1 MSNLILLTLTLALSV
16 PAGAEDDKA
25 NMSSEHQHAPSS
37 YYTCSMHPE
46 IKESEPGKCPI
57 CGMNLTQVE
66 VEADDEPAQ
75 TKEHQHEHK
84 HEPGFYFTCSMHPEI
99 KENEAGKCPICGMN
113 LTQVEVEADET
124 ETQDTSTTA
133 STTVAEIK
141 LRKAQLQHFHPA
153 YFTVTTMKMQKQVRL
168 LGKVL
173 QAETR
178 EKTIPARVGGRVE
191 KVYIKST
198 GSKVKRGEAVLD
210 LYSPALLTAGEEYLV
225 AYRSVRQAA
234 SSQGQNMLAQAEK
247 KLRLWGI
254 RPFQYKRWAKRGK
267 VPERV
272 TIYSPVSGVVKKRH
286 AVAGRYFKEG
296 QNFFELYDLSSVWVE
311 IDVYE
316 HDASLVALGQAVT
329 MQFVA
334 VPGQAV
340 QGEIDFIS
348 PALDTTSRTLK
359 IRATVDNPG
368 GKLKPGMIADV
379 TLQIE
384 LPGMPLAIPRSAMI
398 DTGKRK
404 VVWIKVG
411 ERKFQAHVI
420 HTGYEAEGYV
430 EVKSGLEDNQQIV
443 LDGNFLLDAQAQ
455 LFGGYS
461 EMSSDAH
468 HHH

>member
-1 MSNLILLTLTLALSV
+1 MNNLILLILALGCALATSV
-16 PAGAEDDKA
+16 LAEDDKA
-25 NMSSEHQHAPSS
+25 NMSAEHKHEHDF
-37 YYTCSMHPE
+37 YFTCSMHPE
-46 IKESEPGKCPI
+46 IREGAPGKCPI
-57 CGMNLTQVE
+57 CGMNLTKVE
-66 VEADDEPAQ
+66 VEPDEQ
-75 TKEHQHEHK
+75 
-84 HEPGFYFTCSMHPEI
+84 
-99 KENEAGKCPICGMN
+99 
-113 LTQVEVEADET
+113 DEQ
-124 ETQDTSTTA
+124 ETTASDIA
-133 STTVAEIK
+133 STTVAEIR
-141 LRKAQLQHFHPA
+141 LRKAQLQHFRPA
-153 YFTVTTMKMQKQVRL
+153 YFTVTTMKMQKRARL
-168 LGKVL
+168 LGRVL

-198 GSKVKRGEAVLD
+198 GSKVKRGDAVLD
-210 LYSPALLTAGEEYLV
+210 LYSPALITAGEEYLV
-225 AYRSVRQAA
+225 AHRGLRQSSRSA
-234 SSQGQNMLAQAEK
+234 GQNMLAQAEK

-254 RPFQYKRWAKRGK
+254 QSFQYRKWAQRGK

-296 QNFFELYDLSSVWVE
+296 QIFFELYDLSSVWVE

-316 HDASLVALGQAVT
+316 HDASLVTRGQAVT

-334 VPGQAV
+334 VPGQALE
-340 QGEIDFIS
+340 GEIDFIS

-368 GKLKPGMIADV
+368 NKLKPGMIADV

-384 LPGMPLAIPRSAMI
+384 LPGMPLVIPRSAMI

-404 VVWIKVG
+404 VVWTKISAK
-411 ERKFQAHVI
+411 KFQAKVI
-420 HTGYEAEGYV
+420 QTGYEAEGYV
-430 EVKSGLEDNQQIV
+430 EVKAGLEEHQQIV

-461 EMSSDAH
+461 EIGGDAH
-468 HHH
+468 RHN

>member
-1 MSNLILLTLTLALSV
+1 
-16 PAGAEDDKA
+16 
-25 NMSSEHQHAPSS
+25 
-37 YYTCSMHPE
+37 
-46 IKESEPGKCPI
+46 
-57 CGMNLTQVE
+57 
-66 VEADDEPAQ
+66 
-75 TKEHQHEHK
+75 
-84 HEPGFYFTCSMHPEI
+84 
-99 KENEAGKCPICGMN
+99 
-113 LTQVEVEADET
+113 
-124 ETQDTSTTA
+124 
-133 STTVAEIK
+133 
-141 LRKAQLQHFHPA
+141 
-153 YFTVTTMKMQKQVRL
+153 MKMQKKVRL

-198 GSKVKRGEAVLD
+198 GSKVQRGNAVLS
-210 LYSPALLTAGEEYLV
+210 LYSPALIAAGEEYLV
-225 AYRSVRQAA
+225 AHRSLQQSA
-234 SSQGQNMLAQAEK
+234 SAPVQEMLAQAEK

-254 RPFQYKRWAKRGK
+254 KPFQYRSWAKRGK

-272 TIYSPVSGVVKKRH
+272 TIYSPVGGVVKKRH

-316 HDASLVALGQAVT
+316 HDANLVTLGQAVT
-329 MQFVA
+329 MQFIA
-334 VPGQAV
+334 VPGQALE
-340 QGEIDFIS
+340 GEIDFIS

-384 LPGMPLAIPRSAMI
+384 LPGLPLVIPRSAMI

-404 VVWIKVG
+404 VVWTKINNK
-411 ERKFQAHVI
+411 KFQAKVI
-420 HTGYEAEGYV
+420 QTGYEAEGYV
-430 EVKSGLEDNQQIV
+430 EIKSGLQENELIV

-461 EMSSDAH
+461 E
-468 HHH
+468 

>member
-1 MSNLILLTLTLALSV
+1 MNNLILLISAFASAIATPAHAAETPDAKADMSV
-16 PAGAEDDKA
+16 
-25 NMSSEHQHAPSS
+25 EHKHEQGF

-46 IKESEPGKCPI
+46 IREHAPGKCPI
-57 CGMNLTQVE
+57 CGMNLTKVE
-66 VEADDEPAQ
+66 IEPDEQDAQETNTPA
-75 TKEHQHEHK
+75 E
-84 HEPGFYFTCSMHPEI
+84 
-99 KENEAGKCPICGMN
+99 
-113 LTQVEVEADET
+113 D
-124 ETQDTSTTA
+124 

-141 LRKAQLQHFHPA
+141 LRKAQLQHFRPA
-153 YFTVTTMKMQKQVRL
+153 YFTVTTMKMQKRVRL
-168 LGKVL
+168 LGRVL

-198 GSKVKRGEAVLD
+198 GSKVRRGAAVLD
-210 LYSPALLTAGEEYLV
+210 LYSPALITAGEEYLV
-225 AYRSVRQAA
+225 AHRSVQQ
-234 SSQGQNMLAQAEK
+234 SSRPEGQNMLAQAEK

-254 RPFQYKRWAKRGK
+254 RPFQYKKWARRGK

-272 TIYSPVSGVVKKRH
+272 TIYSPVGGVVKKRH
-286 AVAGRYFKEG
+286 AIAGRYFKEG
-296 QNFFELYDLSSVWVE
+296 QNFFEIYDLSSVWVE

-316 HDASLVALGQAVT
+316 HDASLVTLGQAVA
-329 MQFVA
+329 MQFIA
-334 VPGQAV
+334 VPGQAL

-348 PALDTTSRTLK
+348 PALDVTSRTLK

-384 LPGMPLAIPRSAMI
+384 LPGLPLVIPRSAMI

-404 VVWIKVG
+404 VVWTKINAK
-411 ERKFQAHVI
+411 KFQAQVI
-420 HTGYEAEGYV
+420 QTGYEAEGYV
-430 EVKSGLEDNQQIV
+430 EVKDGLEEHQQIV

-455 LFGGYS
+455 LFGGYG
-461 EMSSDAH
+461 EVSSDAH

>member
-1 MSNLILLTLTLALSV
+1 MNKLILLTLAFAIAM
-16 PAGAEDDKA
+16 PAWAEEDKV
-25 NMSSEHQHAPSS
+25 NLSSEHQHEPSF

-57 CGMNLTQVE
+57 CGMNLTKVE
-66 VEADDEPAQ
+66 VEADDSQQA
-75 TKEHQHEHK
+75 
-84 HEPGFYFTCSMHPEI
+84 
-99 KENEAGKCPICGMN
+99 
-113 LTQVEVEADET
+113 
-124 ETQDTSTTA
+124 TSTTTA

-141 LRKAQLQHFHPA
+141 LRKAQLQHFRPA
-153 YFTVTTMKMQKQVRL
+153 YFTVTTMKMQKRVRL

-198 GSKVKRGEAVLD
+198 GSKVQRGDAVLD
-210 LYSPALLTAGEEYLV
+210 LYSPALITAGEEYLV
-225 AYRSVRQAA
+225 AYRSLQQSA
-234 SSQGQNMLAQAEK
+234 STLGQNMLAQAEK

-254 RPFQYKRWAKRGK
+254 KPFQYKKWAQRGK

-316 HDASLVALGQAVT
+316 HDANLVALGQAVM
-329 MQFVA
+329 MQFVS
-334 VPGQAV
+334 VPGQALE
-340 QGEIDFIS
+340 GEIDFIS

-379 TLQIE
+379 TLQIA
-384 LPGMPLAIPRSAMI
+384 LPGMPLVIPRSAMI

-404 VVWIKVG
+404 VVWMKVSDK
-411 ERKFQAHVI
+411 KFQAHVI

-430 EVKSGLEDNQQIV
+430 EVTRGLEENQQIV

>member
-1 MSNLILLTLTLALSV
+1 MNSLALLLSV
-16 PAGAEDDKA
+16 CVIALPTHATAENA
-25 NMSSEHQHAPSS
+25 NMSHAHEHPASF
-37 YYTCSMHPE
+37 YTCAMHPE
-46 IKESEPGKCPI
+46 IRENEPGKCPL
-57 CGMNLTQVE
+57 CGMNLTAVTP
-66 VEADDEPAQ
+66 DDED
-75 TKEHQHEHK
+75 
-84 HEPGFYFTCSMHPEI
+84 
-99 KENEAGKCPICGMN
+99 
-113 LTQVEVEADET
+113 TQVTHTPAV
-124 ETQDTSTTA
+124 TA
-133 STTVAEIK
+133 TTVAEIK
-141 LRKAQLQHFHPA
+141 LRKAQLQHFRPA
-153 YFTVTTMKMQKQVRL
+153 YFTVTTMKMQKRARL

-198 GSKVKRGEAVLD
+198 GSKIQRGDAVLA

-225 AYRSVRQAA
+225 AYRGLQQSA
-234 SSQGQNMLAQAEK
+234 STHEQDMLEQAEK

-254 RPFQYKRWAKRGK
+254 RPFQYKKWAQRGK

-272 TIYSPVSGVVKKRH
+272 TIYSPVSGVVRKRH

-316 HDASLVALGQAVT
+316 HDASLVTRGQEVT

-334 VPGQAV
+334 VPGQAL

-348 PALDTTSRTLK
+348 PALDTISRTLK

-379 TLQIE
+379 TLHIE
-384 LPGMPLAIPRSAMI
+384 LPGTPLVIPRSAMI

-404 VVWIKVG
+404 VVWIKVS
-411 ERKFQAHVI
+411 ERKFQAHI
-420 HTGYEAEGYV
+420 IQTGHEAGGYV
-430 EVKSGLEDNQQIV
+430 EVTSGLQKNQQIV

-455 LFGGYS
+455 LFGGYRT
-461 EMSSDAH
+461 MSNDARPPQ
-468 HHH
+468 

>member
-1 MSNLILLTLTLALSV
+1 MNNLILLTLVLAITT
-16 PAGAEDDKA
+16 PAFAEEDKA
-25 NMSSEHQHAPSS
+25 NMSLEHKHEQDF

-46 IKESEPGKCPI
+46 IRESEPGKCPI
-57 CGMNLTQVE
+57 CGMNLTKVE
-66 VEADDEPAQ
+66 VEAEDSEQ
-75 TKEHQHEHK
+75 
-84 HEPGFYFTCSMHPEI
+84 
-99 KENEAGKCPICGMN
+99 
-113 LTQVEVEADET
+113 ET
-124 ETQDTSTTA
+124 SAAAAPA

-141 LRKAQLQHFHPA
+141 LRKAQLQHFRPA
-153 YFTVTTMKMQKQVRL
+153 YFTVTTMKMQKRVRL

-198 GSKVKRGEAVLD
+198 GSKVQRGDAVLD
-210 LYSPALLTAGEEYLV
+210 LYSPALITTGEEYLV
-225 AYRSVRQAA
+225 AHRSLQQSTSANL
-234 SSQGQNMLAQAEK
+234 QNMLAQAEK

-254 RPFQYKRWAKRGK
+254 KPFQYKRWARRGK

-272 TIYSPVSGVVKKRH
+272 TIYSPVSGIVKKRH
-286 AVAGRYFKEG
+286 AIAGRYFKEG

-316 HDASLVALGQAVT
+316 HDASLVTLGQAVT
-329 MQFVA
+329 MHFVA

-379 TLQIE
+379 TLQIA
-384 LPGMPLAIPRSAMI
+384 LPGMPLVIPRSAMI

-404 VVWIKVG
+404 VVWMKVS

-420 HTGYEAEGYV
+420 QTGYEAEGYV
-430 EVKSGLEDNQQIV
+430 EVTRGLEENQQIV

>member
-1 MSNLILLTLTLALSV
+1 MTRTTCLLNTSTSRVFFYTCSMHPEIKEHEAGKCPICNMNLTKV
-16 PAGAEDDKA
+16 EVEPEEEPAQSK
-25 NMSSEHQHAPSS
+25 EHKHEPSF

-46 IKESEPGKCPI
+46 IKE
-57 CGMNLTQVE
+57 
-66 VEADDEPAQ
+66 
-75 TKEHQHEHK
+75 H
-84 HEPGFYFTCSMHPEI
+84 
-99 KENEAGKCPICGMN
+99 EAGKCPICGMN
-113 LTQVEVEADET
+113 LTKVEVEAEEEQET
-124 ETQDTSTTA
+124 HTTSTTA

-141 LRKAQLQHFHPA
+141 LRKAQLQHFRPA

-168 LGKVL
+168 LGRVL

-225 AYRSVRQAA
+225 AHRSSRQSA
-234 SSQGQNMLAQAEK
+234 SNNMLAQAEK

-254 RPFQYKRWAKRGK
+254 RPFQYKRWAQRGK

-272 TIYSPVSGVVKKRH
+272 TIYSPVSGVVKKRF

-316 HDASLVALGQAVT
+316 HDASLVALGQEVA

-334 VPGQAV
+334 VPGQPV

-379 TLQIE
+379 TLQIA
-384 LPGMPLAIPRSAMI
+384 LPGMPLVIPRNAMI

-404 VVWIKVG
+404 VVWKKVG

-430 EVKSGLEDNQQIV
+430 EVTQGLEEDQQIV

-461 EMSSDAH
+461 EVSSGDAH

>member
-1 MSNLILLTLTLALSV
+1 MNNLLLTLVVTCALVIPSF
-16 PAGAEDDKA
+16 AADDKA
-25 NMSSEHQHAPSS
+25 NMSAEHKHEQSF

-46 IKESEPGKCPI
+46 IREHEPGKCPI
-57 CGMNLTQVE
+57 CGMNLTKVE
-66 VEADDEPAQ
+66 IEPDEPSAQ
-75 TKEHQHEHK
+75 ET
-84 HEPGFYFTCSMHPEI
+84 
-99 KENEAGKCPICGMN
+99 AGSAVAG
-113 LTQVEVEADET
+113 
-124 ETQDTSTTA
+124 
-133 STTVAEIK
+133 TTVAEIK
-141 LRKAQLQHFHPA
+141 LRKAQLQHFRPA
-153 YFTVTTMKMQKQVRL
+153 YFTVTTMKMQKRVLL

-198 GSKVKRGEAVLD
+198 GSKVQRGDAVLD
-210 LYSPALLTAGEEYLV
+210 LYSPALITTGEEYLV
-225 AYRSVRQAA
+225 AYRSLQQSTSTNLR
-234 SSQGQNMLAQAEK
+234 NMLAQAEK

-254 RPFQYKRWAKRGK
+254 KPFQYKRWAQRGK

-272 TIYSPVSGVVKKRH
+272 TIYSPVGGAVKKRY

-296 QNFFELYDLSSVWVE
+296 QIFFELYDLSSVWVE

-316 HDASLVALGQAVT
+316 HDANLVTLGQAVT

-334 VPGQAV
+334 VPGQAL

-368 GKLKPGMIADV
+368 GELKPGMIADV

-384 LPGMPLAIPRSAMI
+384 LPGLPLAIPRNAMI

-404 VVWIKVG
+404 VVWKKISAK
-411 ERKFQAHVI
+411 KFQAQVI
-420 HTGYEAEGYV
+420 QTGYEAEGYV
-430 EVKSGLEDNQQIV
+430 EVKSGLEENQQIV